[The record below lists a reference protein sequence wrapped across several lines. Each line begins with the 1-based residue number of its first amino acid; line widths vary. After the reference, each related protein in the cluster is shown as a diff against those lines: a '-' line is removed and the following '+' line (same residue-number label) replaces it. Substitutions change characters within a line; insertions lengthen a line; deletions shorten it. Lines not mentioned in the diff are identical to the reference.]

1 MLRMTGDWCGVTET
15 EKEFPH
21 VGPVGEQIWLYRGDF
36 DRNGRSMALV
46 SSGPAG
52 TAAPATATTA
62 TATATAAATTT
73 SAATANST
81 AASTTRCS
89 DRALS
94 RCFVGANPHRIDL
107 SARSGNGGALVRK
120 KFRAQRHG
128 TRRRNAEGALG
139 YEREGTNVSS
149 AGAGDD
155 EREAGLD
162 QSAWGGVSGAA

>member
-1 MLRMTGDWCGVTET
+1 
-15 EKEFPH
+15 
-21 VGPVGEQIWLYRGDF
+21 
-36 DRNGRSMALV
+36 MALV

-52 TAAPATATTA
+52 PAAPATATTTA
-62 TATATAAATTT
+62 GTATATTTT
-73 SAATANST
+73 AATADST
-81 AASTTRCS
+81 AASTTRCA

-94 RCFVGANPHRIDL
+94 RCFVGANPNCIDL